1 MRYLH
6 VKWTHSSPNDP
17 VELYSEV
24 DDEDWE
30 IRKVEVFRNGTIGYA
45 SASEATPST
54 VLGEARVPSL
64 EEIAAD
70 PELLPRPISKEQFE
84 KVWNRRL
91 SSAKSA

>member
-6 VKWTHSSPNDP
+6 VKWTHSSANDP

-30 IRKVEVFRNGTIGYA
+30 IRKVEVFRDGTIGYA
-45 SASEATPST
+45 SASESTPST
-54 VLGEARVPSL
+54 VLAESRVPSL

-70 PELLPRPISKEQFE
+70 FQFLPRPISKDQFE
-84 KVWNRRL
+84 KVWNHRL